1 MSGLGAVASSNAVDP
16 IRSGDTGAA
25 AYLQDLSRRFPN
37 LQIRKGTV
45 TPNMM
50 EEGEAKPEDIPPHG
64 PGNGNVF
71 IDSRYL
77 QKMMKDPEE
86 AKKAEEFLKS
96 IPDQEREMQ
105 DNLQNEMNKF
115 LAAHPGS
122 TGDVKLL
129 DHGFIID
136 KDGNTSAWSTCYG
149 YASTPGASETGQGS
163 FLSNL
168 DGKDKKKA
176 KKKGAAAKGIVERM
190 QQQLESALA
199 SKPAAANAAA
209 GSPVNILA

>member
-50 EEGEAKPEDIPPHG
+50 EDGEAKPEDIPPHG

-86 AKKAEEFLKS
+86 AKKAEALLNS
-96 IPDQEREMQ
+96 IPEAERELERNTQ
-105 DNLQNEMNKF
+105 QI
-115 LAAHPGS
+115 AQQIQAQTPGS
-122 TGDVKLL
+122 TVEAKVL

-136 KDGNTSAWSTCYG
+136 KDGNMGAWSTTMVHG
-149 YASTPGASETGQGS
+149 SSPGASETGKGS
-163 FLSNL
+163 LLSNI
-168 DGKDKKKA
+168 DSKDKKKT
-176 KKKGAAAKGIVERM
+176 KKKGAAAKSLMERM
-190 QQQLESALA
+190 QKQLEGALA
-199 SKPAAANAAA
+199 NKPAAANAAT
-209 GSPVNILA
+209 GSPLNILA